1 MLRTKGY
8 GTAMLQIPSFVR
20 EIRNTRGCE
29 TLELVSCQDRLPVF
43 AAVFGGI
50 TTEYAWSKIEAPK
63 PVEECR
69 EKKTTAEDDIEKD
82 AAERKDGA
90 VLN

>member
-50 TTEYAWSKIEAPK
+50 TTEYA
-63 PVEECR
+63 
-69 EKKTTAEDDIEKD
+69 
-82 AAERKDGA
+82 
-90 VLN
+90 